1 MKNIEPWELLH
12 LNQRLLKRYGGFN
25 TEASVNRLAHI
36 EALCSRVEQIRQYEE
51 LKTPVEVGAIY
62 CEVIARGHAFVDAN
76 KRTAVN
82 AMYLFFLRNDVQ
94 TKVPADL
101 ADFIV
106 KVSTGEISRK
116 NALAYIER
124 NCLAY

>member
-25 TEASVNRLAHI
+25 AAASENRLARI
-36 EALCSRVEQIRQYEE
+36 EALCSRVEQICQYEE
-51 LKTPVEVGAIY
+51 LKSPVEVGAIY
-62 CEVIARGHAFVDAN
+62 CEAIARGHAFVDAN

-82 AMYLFFLRNDVQ
+82 AMYLFFHRNGIQ
-94 TKVPADL
+94 TKVPKDL
-101 ADFIV
+101 VDFIV
-106 KVSTGEISRK
+106 KVSTGEVSRK

-124 NCLAY
+124 NCLAN

>member
-25 TEASVNRLAHI
+25 AAVSENRLARI

-51 LKTPVEVGAIY
+51 MKTPVEVGANY

-82 AMYLFFLRNDVQ
+82 AMYLFFHRNDDL
-94 TKVPADL
+94 TKVPSDL

-106 KVSTGEISRK
+106 KVSTGEVSRK